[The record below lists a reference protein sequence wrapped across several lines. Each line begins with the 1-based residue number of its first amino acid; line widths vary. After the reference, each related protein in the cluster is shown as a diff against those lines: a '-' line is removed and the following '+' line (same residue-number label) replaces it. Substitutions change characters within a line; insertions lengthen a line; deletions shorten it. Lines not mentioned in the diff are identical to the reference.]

1 MTSRACHR
9 QEPQGVASAWQ
20 PDMLLFDVTVM
31 SNLTF
36 EPCLI
41 YIIKDLKA
49 HYTVIFEKIFLN
61 TLFSVSLF
69 FFPSVF
75 FIVLVY

>member
-20 PDMLLFDVTVM
+20 PDTLLSDVFVM

-36 EPCLI
+36 EPSLI
-41 YIIKDLKA
+41 YIIKDLLWPI
-49 HYTVIFEKIFLN
+49 YSMVVIFEK
-61 TLFSVSLF
+61 LF
-69 FFPSVF
+69 FLLWFTSEVSVAD
-75 FIVLVY
+75 VY